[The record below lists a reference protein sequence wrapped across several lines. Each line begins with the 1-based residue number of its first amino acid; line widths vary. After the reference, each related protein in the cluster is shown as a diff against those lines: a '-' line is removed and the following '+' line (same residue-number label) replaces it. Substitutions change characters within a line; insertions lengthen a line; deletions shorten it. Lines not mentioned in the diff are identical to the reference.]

1 MRAALHDGSAIFS
14 AKDSCTMT
22 TSAQKKNSFG
32 ARDTFETGSGP
43 AAIYRLSKLE
53 DQGLARISELPVS
66 MRLLLESLLR
76 NCDGYEVTED
86 DVRNLASWNATSPAE
101 IEIPFKP
108 ARVVLQDFT
117 GVPCVVD
124 LAAMRRAMQR
134 LGGDTRKDQSAGAGR
149 SGDRSFGASRSLR
162 QRDAL
167 AFNVE
172 LEFQRN
178 RERYEFLRWGQKA
191 FDNFR
196 VVPPNIGIVHQV
208 NLEFLAKGVFLR
220 PDDGWTQSPCP
231 IRSSAPIATRR

>member
-1 MRAALHDGSAIFS
+1 MPAHVLPLFRLAAAHNLGT
-14 AKDSCTMT
+14 KGQRTMT

-32 ARDTFETGSGP
+32 TRDTFETGSGS
-43 AAIYRLSKLE
+43 AAIYRVSKLE
-53 DQGLARISELPVS
+53 DQGLGAISELPVS

-86 DVRNLASWNATSPAE
+86 DVRNLAKWNATSPAE

-124 LAAMRRAMQR
+124 LAAMRSAMRR
-134 LGGDTRKDQSAGAGR
+134 LGGDTRKINPLVPVDLVIDHSVQV
-149 SGDRSFGASRSLR
+149 DRFGSE
-162 QRDAL
+162 DAL

-178 RERYEFLRWGQKA
+178 RERYEFLR
-191 FDNFR
+191 
-196 VVPPNIGIVHQV
+196 
-208 NLEFLAKGVFLR
+208 
-220 PDDGWTQSPCP
+220 
-231 IRSSAPIATRR
+231 